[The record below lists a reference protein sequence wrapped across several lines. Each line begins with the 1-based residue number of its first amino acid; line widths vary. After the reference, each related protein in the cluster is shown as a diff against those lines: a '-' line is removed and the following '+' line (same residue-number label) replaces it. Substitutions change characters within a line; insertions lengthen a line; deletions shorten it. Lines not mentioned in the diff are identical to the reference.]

1 MIQPGPSVIANFMP
15 LLSVFIAEESLCK
28 KKKKKEKKKTKDG
41 GGIPETPERRDMNL
55 NDFVVL
61 PNNKAKSVKLNAR

>member
-1 MIQPGPSVIANFMP
+1 MPSVIAGFMP
-15 LLSVFIAEESLCK
+15 LLSVFIAEETLCN
-28 KKKKKEKKKTKDG
+28 KDSARRSRNTRS
-41 GGIPETPERRDMNL
+41 PPNSRDMNL

>member
-1 MIQPGPSVIANFMP
+1 MKRHSEGA
-15 LLSVFIAEESLCK
+15 
-28 KKKKKEKKKTKDG
+28 
-41 GGIPETPERRDMNL
+41 GGIPEPPERKGMNL